1 MEHFFNLQ
9 HKLVFNR
16 KDDVLGRFENFCKLS
31 TSNYFAYTSNVD
43 LKTGE
48 NDRGFFV
55 YVFDLNLPWYSYKIA
70 ARKYPITTIEWDQ
83 TADFLLIADNY
94 GFVSVY
100 TQKNNLIDDWIEIQS
115 VSFPS
120 ENIIAAK
127 FFFNGVKFPKYQHDQ
142 VLYTDKYQKSR
153 IQPAVRAF
161 GSLASLGVI
170 VITATGLIGA
180 FSFDINSSTSVNN
193 NVECQFIKG
202 LGNGRNILTIADI
215 AFKNGQFYVA
225 VANTTQKNPIIQCYR
240 VHIEKVDEELVINSK
255 SLPSFFVNDTAA
267 VKDLTDLKLYRLK
280 WMSPEDADALII
292 SSNHLGGSI
301 VEIFVLKEESLPIHK
316 LFQTNK
322 NESYKTLA
330 WSNTQ
335 TYRHSRKVLDVI
347 TTKVNFSAN
356 FYMFIAYTDSTIHCL
371 NRDGLKR
378 VSITNV
384 TFSASALEQSSTK
397 IIKMTSKMAAL
408 DITFMGNLLFVIDS
422 FGQVCSYKVNFDHI
436 MMNLLQ
442 AVNLL
447 EYQMISGLDTLDT
460 MLLLKPSMIDSIV
473 DRMTENFNRQPNFIT
488 QFYYL
493 KFLTMKI
500 NLYRM
505 TISGQSKAHD
515 LICLLNLIS
524 ISTAFKSL
532 LRPADLM
539 MTTKN
544 GPAENLASK
553 LKNFRKCMTCL
564 LSFK

>member
-9 HKLVFNR
+9 HKLIFNR
-16 KDDVLGRFENFCKLS
+16 KDDIFGRFENFCKLS
-31 TSNYFAYTSNVD
+31 TANYFAYTSNYD
-43 LKTGE
+43 LKAGE
-48 NDRGFFV
+48 NERGFFV
-55 YVFDLNLPWYSYKIA
+55 YVFDINLPWYSYKVA
-70 ARKYPITTIEWDQ
+70 SRKYPITTLQWDQ
-83 TADFLLIADNY
+83 TSSFLLIADNY

-100 TQKNNLIDDWIEIQS
+100 AQKNNLIDEWIEIQS
-115 VSFPS
+115 VSFPG
-120 ENIIAAK
+120 ENIIAAN
-127 FFFNGVKFPKYQHDQ
+127 FFFNGVKFPKYQPDQ
-142 VLYTDKYQKSR
+142 ILYTDKYQKSR

-161 GSLASLGVI
+161 GTACTGVI

-180 FSFDINSSTSVNN
+180 FSFDINSSTTNNITNN
-193 NVECQFIKG
+193 NPEQCQFIKS
-202 LGNGRNILTIADI
+202 LGQGRNILTVADI

-225 VANTTQKNPIIQCYR
+225 VANNTQKNPIIQCYR

-255 SLPSFFVNDTAA
+255 ALPSFFINDSSA

-292 SSNHLGGSI
+292 SSNHLGGSV
-301 VEIFVLKEESLPIHK
+301 VEIWLLKEESLPIHK

-356 FYMFIAYTDSTIHCL
+356 YYMFIAYTDSTIHCL
-371 NRDGLKR
+371 NREGLKR
-378 VSITNV
+378 VSITNI

-422 FGQVCSYKVNFDHI
+422 IGQVCCYKVNFDHL
-436 MMNLLQ
+436 MMNPLQ

-447 EYQMISGLDTLDT
+447 EYQMISGLDTLDS
-460 MLLLKPSMIDSIV
+460 MLLLKPQMIDTIV
-473 DRMTENFNRQPNFIT
+473 DRMTENFNRQPNYIT

-505 TISGQSKAHD
+505 TIPGQNKAHD

-553 LKNFRKCMTCL
+553 F
-564 LSFK
+564 